1 MILFL
6 ISSDLEHV
14 GKELDILHRNYIK
27 WNCNPS
33 DFLKKEY
40 VNIDTMKPDT
50 IVIDQAAI
58 EDSNDLMEFQKS
70 FSDIKIVFILR
81 HEGSFQS
88 TDQIE
93 IVNYDDNILSS
104 LKKVL
109 EIPEKEEQPEE
120 QEEMQIGFL
129 SKNRIDAVLVALSFT
144 KELSRREKNICYC
157 EISKDPQLP
166 RIAEEYKLSKIE
178 EIYKWNGISFM
189 CNVANDAFY
198 TVCSFCNQDQVK
210 KMFECCKIQIFIE
223 HNDNEYVLHYKD
235 RDIQIQIENPFQE
248 QHAQEFQKLLGT
260 DFLIYIKEETET
272 KEESSNDLIS
282 EIQEE
287 EKQNKKKNRI
297 DRLKKAGFGMILLFL
312 IVFIGV
318 GVSLIVLNKNAEKKK
333 QHLKKEVQQETRTT
347 HATTQTVTEKEIKKE
362 VTVKKTKKK
371 SQKKLT
377 TSTVKRQT
385 VTTRRR
391 YTTTQRQ
398 RSTRRSVRKT
408 SRRRTTTAKKHAT
421 TKRSKSTTQKKKK
434 KETFNMEYKVE

>member
-27 WNCNPS
+27 WNCNLS

-104 LKKVL
+104 LKVL

-210 KMFECCKIQIFIE
+210 K
-223 HNDNEYVLHYKD
+223 NV
-235 RDIQIQIENPFQE
+235 
-248 QHAQEFQKLLGT
+248 
-260 DFLIYIKEETET
+260 
-272 KEESSNDLIS
+272 
-282 EIQEE
+282 
-287 EKQNKKKNRI
+287 
-297 DRLKKAGFGMILLFL
+297 
-312 IVFIGV
+312 
-318 GVSLIVLNKNAEKKK
+318 
-333 QHLKKEVQQETRTT
+333 
-347 HATTQTVTEKEIKKE
+347 
-362 VTVKKTKKK
+362 
-371 SQKKLT
+371 
-377 TSTVKRQT
+377 
-385 VTTRRR
+385 
-391 YTTTQRQ
+391 
-398 RSTRRSVRKT
+398 
-408 SRRRTTTAKKHAT
+408 
-421 TKRSKSTTQKKKK
+421 
-434 KETFNMEYKVE
+434 

>member
-27 WNCNPS
+27 WNCNLS

-93 IVNYDDNILSS
+93 I
-104 LKKVL
+104 
-109 EIPEKEEQPEE
+109 EE

-318 GVSLIVLNKNAEKKK
+318 GVSLIVSNKNAEKKK

>member
-6 ISSDLEHV
+6 ITSDLEHV

-27 WNCNPS
+27 WNCNLS
-33 DFLKKEY
+33 DFLKREY

-58 EDSNDLMEFQKS
+58 EDSNDLIEFQKS

-93 IVNYDDNILSS
+93 IINYDDNIVSS

-109 EIPEKEEQPEE
+109 ELPEKEEQPEE

-144 KELSRREKNICYC
+144 KELSRREESICYC

-178 EIYKWNGISFM
+178 EVYKWNGISFM
-189 CNVANDAFY
+189 CNVAEDATY

-235 RDIQIQIENPFQE
+235 RDIKIQIENPFQE

-260 DFLIYIKEETET
+260 DFLIYIKET
-272 KEESSNDLIS
+272 KEESSSDLIS

-297 DRLKKAGFGMILLFL
+297 NRLKKAGFGMILLFL

-318 GVSLIVLNKNAEKKK
+318 GVSLILSNKNTEKKK
-333 QHLKKEVQQETRTT
+333 QHLKKEVQQQTRTT
-347 HATTQTVTEKEIKKE
+347 DATTQTATEKEIKKE
-362 VTVKKTKKK
+362 VTTKKTNKK
-371 SQKKLT
+371 SQKKIT
-377 TSTVKRQT
+377 TSTARRQ

-391 YTTTQRQ
+391 YITTQRQ
-398 RSTRRSVRKT
+398 RSTRRSVQKT

-421 TKRSKSTTQKKKK
+421 TKRSKSITQKKKK
-434 KETFNMEYKVE
+434 KETFNVEYKVE

>member
-6 ISSDLEHV
+6 ITSDLEHV

-27 WNCNPS
+27 WNCNLS
-33 DFLKKEY
+33 DFLKREY

-58 EDSNDLMEFQKS
+58 EDSNDLIEFQKS

-81 HEGSFQS
+81 HEDSFQS

-93 IVNYDDNILSS
+93 IINYDDNIVSS

-109 EIPEKEEQPEE
+109 ELPEKEEQPEE

-129 SKNRIDAVLVALSFT
+129 SKNRIDAVFVALSFT
-144 KELSRREKNICYC
+144 KELSRREESICYC

-178 EIYKWNGISFM
+178 EVYKWNGISFM
-189 CNVANDAFY
+189 CNVAEDATY

-235 RDIQIQIENPFQE
+235 RDIKIQIENPFQE

-260 DFLIYIKEETET
+260 DFLIYIKET
-272 KEESSNDLIS
+272 KEESSSDLIS

-297 DRLKKAGFGMILLFL
+297 NRLKKAGFGMILLFL

-318 GVSLIVLNKNAEKKK
+318 GVSLILSNKNTEKKK
-333 QHLKKEVQQETRTT
+333 QHLKKEVQQQTRTT
-347 HATTQTVTEKEIKKE
+347 DATTQTATEKEIKKE
-362 VTVKKTKKK
+362 VTTKKTNKK
-371 SQKKLT
+371 SQKKIT
-377 TSTVKRQT
+377 TSTARRQ

-391 YTTTQRQ
+391 YITTQRQ
-398 RSTRRSVRKT
+398 RSTRRSVQKT

-434 KETFNMEYKVE
+434 KETFNVEYKVE

>member
-6 ISSDLEHV
+6 ITSDLEHV

-27 WNCNPS
+27 WNCNLS
-33 DFLKKEY
+33 DFLKREY

-58 EDSNDLMEFQKS
+58 EDSNDLIEFQKS

-93 IVNYDDNILSS
+93 IINYDDNIVSS

-129 SKNRIDAVLVALSFT
+129 SKNRIDAVFVALSFT
-144 KELSRREKNICYC
+144 KELSRREKSICYC
-157 EISKDPQLP
+157 EISKEPQLP
-166 RIAEEYKLSKIE
+166 IIAEEYKLSKIE
-178 EIYKWNGISFM
+178 EVYKWNDISFM
-189 CNVANDAFY
+189 CNVAEDATY

-235 RDIQIQIENPFQE
+235 RDIKIQIENPFQE

-260 DFLIYIKEETET
+260 DFLIYIKET
-272 KEESSNDLIS
+272 KEESSSDLIS

-297 DRLKKAGFGMILLFL
+297 NRLKKAGFGMILLFL

-318 GVSLIVLNKNAEKKK
+318 GVSLILSNKNTEKKK
-333 QHLKKEVQQETRTT
+333 QHLKKEVQLQTRTT
-347 HATTQTVTEKEIKKE
+347 DATTQTATEKEIKKE
-362 VTVKKTKKK
+362 VTTKKTNKK
-371 SQKKLT
+371 SQKKIT
-377 TSTVKRQT
+377 TSTARRQ

-391 YTTTQRQ
+391 YITTQRQ
-398 RSTRRSVRKT
+398 RSTRRSVQKT

-434 KETFNMEYKVE
+434 KETFNVEYKVE

>member
-6 ISSDLEHV
+6 ITSDLEHV

-27 WNCNPS
+27 WNCNLS
-33 DFLKKEY
+33 DFLKREY

-58 EDSNDLMEFQKS
+58 EDSNDLIEFQKS

-81 HEGSFQS
+81 HEDSFQS

-93 IVNYDDNILSS
+93 IINYDDNIVSS

-109 EIPEKEEQPEE
+109 ELPEKEEQPEE

-144 KELSRREKNICYC
+144 KELSRREESICYC

-178 EIYKWNGISFM
+178 EVYKWNGISFM
-189 CNVANDAFY
+189 CNVAEDATY

-235 RDIQIQIENPFQE
+235 RDIKIQIENPFQE

-260 DFLIYIKEETET
+260 DFLIYIKET
-272 KEESSNDLIS
+272 KEESSSDLIS

-297 DRLKKAGFGMILLFL
+297 NRLKKAGFGMILLFL

-318 GVSLIVLNKNAEKKK
+318 GVSLILSNKNTEKKK
-333 QHLKKEVQQETRTT
+333 QHLKKEVQQQTRTT
-347 HATTQTVTEKEIKKE
+347 DATTQTATEKEIKKE
-362 VTVKKTKKK
+362 VTTKKTNKK
-371 SQKKLT
+371 SQKKIT
-377 TSTVKRQT
+377 TSTARRQ

-391 YTTTQRQ
+391 YITTQRQ
-398 RSTRRSVRKT
+398 RSTRRSVQKT

-434 KETFNMEYKVE
+434 KETFNVEYKVE

>member
-27 WNCNPS
+27 WNCNLS
-33 DFLKKEY
+33 DFLKREY

-58 EDSNDLMEFQKS
+58 EDSNDLIEFQKS

-81 HEGSFQS
+81 HEDSFQS

-93 IVNYDDNILSS
+93 IINYDDNIVSS

-109 EIPEKEEQPEE
+109 ELPEKEEQPEE

-144 KELSRREKNICYC
+144 KELSRREESICYC

-178 EIYKWNGISFM
+178 EVYKWNGISFM
-189 CNVANDAFY
+189 CNVAEDATY

-235 RDIQIQIENPFQE
+235 RDIKIQIENPFQE

-260 DFLIYIKEETET
+260 DFLIYIKET
-272 KEESSNDLIS
+272 KEESSSDLIS

-297 DRLKKAGFGMILLFL
+297 NRLKKAGFGMILLFL

-318 GVSLIVLNKNAEKKK
+318 GVSLILSNKNTEKKK
-333 QHLKKEVQQETRTT
+333 QHLKKEVQQQTRTT
-347 HATTQTVTEKEIKKE
+347 DATTQTATEKEIKKE
-362 VTVKKTKKK
+362 VTTKKTNKK
-371 SQKKLT
+371 SQKKIT
-377 TSTVKRQT
+377 TSTARRQ

-391 YTTTQRQ
+391 YITTQRQ
-398 RSTRRSVRKT
+398 RSTRRSVQKT

-434 KETFNMEYKVE
+434 KETFNVEYKVE

>member
-6 ISSDLEHV
+6 ITSDLEHV

-27 WNCNPS
+27 WNCNLS
-33 DFLKKEY
+33 DFLKREY

-58 EDSNDLMEFQKS
+58 EDSNDLIEFQKS

-81 HEGSFQS
+81 HEDSFQS

-93 IVNYDDNILSS
+93 IINYDDNIVSS

-109 EIPEKEEQPEE
+109 ELPEKEEQPEE

-144 KELSRREKNICYC
+144 KELSRREESICYC

-178 EIYKWNGISFM
+178 EVYKWNGISFM
-189 CNVANDAFY
+189 CNVAEDATY

-235 RDIQIQIENPFQE
+235 RDIKIQIENPFQE
-248 QHAQEFQKLLGT
+248 QHAKEFQKLLGT
-260 DFLIYIKEETET
+260 DFLIYIKET
-272 KEESSNDLIS
+272 KEESSSDLIS

-297 DRLKKAGFGMILLFL
+297 NRLKKAGFGMILLFL

-318 GVSLIVLNKNAEKKK
+318 GVSLILSNKNTEKKK
-333 QHLKKEVQQETRTT
+333 QHLKKEVQQQTRTT
-347 HATTQTVTEKEIKKE
+347 DATTQTATEKEIKKE
-362 VTVKKTKKK
+362 VTTKKTNKK
-371 SQKKLT
+371 SQKKIT
-377 TSTVKRQT
+377 TSTARRQ

-391 YTTTQRQ
+391 YITTQRQ
-398 RSTRRSVRKT
+398 RSTRRSVQKT

-434 KETFNMEYKVE
+434 KETFNVEYKVE

>member
-6 ISSDLEHV
+6 ITSDLEHV

-27 WNCNPS
+27 WNCNLS
-33 DFLKKEY
+33 DFLKREY

-58 EDSNDLMEFQKS
+58 EDTNDLIEFQKS

-81 HEGSFQS
+81 HEDSFQS

-93 IVNYDDNILSS
+93 IINYDDNIVSS

-109 EIPEKEEQPEE
+109 ELPEKEEQPEE

-144 KELSRREKNICYC
+144 KELSRREESICYC

-178 EIYKWNGISFM
+178 EVYKWNGISFM
-189 CNVANDAFY
+189 CNVAEDATY

-235 RDIQIQIENPFQE
+235 RDIKIQIENPFQE

-260 DFLIYIKEETET
+260 DFLIYIKET
-272 KEESSNDLIS
+272 KEESSSDLIS

-297 DRLKKAGFGMILLFL
+297 NRLKKAGFGMILLFL

-318 GVSLIVLNKNAEKKK
+318 GVSLILSNKNTEKKK
-333 QHLKKEVQQETRTT
+333 QHLKKEVQQQTRTT
-347 HATTQTVTEKEIKKE
+347 DATTQTATEKEIKKE
-362 VTVKKTKKK
+362 VTTKKTNKK
-371 SQKKLT
+371 SQKKIT
-377 TSTVKRQT
+377 TSTARRQ

-391 YTTTQRQ
+391 YITTQRQ
-398 RSTRRSVRKT
+398 RSTRRSVQKT

-434 KETFNMEYKVE
+434 KETFNVEYKVE

>member
-6 ISSDLEHV
+6 ITSDLEHV

-27 WNCNPS
+27 WNCNLS
-33 DFLKKEY
+33 DFLKREY

-58 EDSNDLMEFQKS
+58 EDSNDLIEFQKS

-81 HEGSFQS
+81 HEDSFQS

-93 IVNYDDNILSS
+93 IINYDDNIVSS

-109 EIPEKEEQPEE
+109 ELPEKEEQPEE

-129 SKNRIDAVLVALSFT
+129 SKNRTDAVLVALSFT
-144 KELSRREKNICYC
+144 KELSRREESICYC

-178 EIYKWNGISFM
+178 EVYKWNGISFM
-189 CNVANDAFY
+189 CNVAEDATY

-235 RDIQIQIENPFQE
+235 RDIKIQIENPFQE

-260 DFLIYIKEETET
+260 DFLIYIKET
-272 KEESSNDLIS
+272 KEESSSDLIS

-297 DRLKKAGFGMILLFL
+297 NRLKKAGFGMILLFL

-318 GVSLIVLNKNAEKKK
+318 GVSLILSNKNTEKKK
-333 QHLKKEVQQETRTT
+333 QHLKKEVQQQTRTT
-347 HATTQTVTEKEIKKE
+347 DATTQTATEKEIKKE
-362 VTVKKTKKK
+362 VTTKKTNKK
-371 SQKKLT
+371 SQKKIT
-377 TSTVKRQT
+377 TSTARRQ

-391 YTTTQRQ
+391 YITTQRQ
-398 RSTRRSVRKT
+398 RSTRRSVQKT

-434 KETFNMEYKVE
+434 KETFNVEYKVE